1 MKILR
6 PDHFTVLTDDLSATE
21 QFYTELLGFTVGSRP
36 NFKFPGIWFYTNGK
50 AILHV
55 VQTKDMPEPRAG
67 VLDHM
72 AFRGEGLNALLGK
85 LKTADVDYRV
95 KRLPEPF
102 HDWQV
107 FFHDPNGAKVEVDF
121 EGSEELNADLQP

>member
-1 MKILR
+1 MTILR
-6 PDHFTVLTDDLSATE
+6 PDHFTILTDDLTVTE
-21 QFYTELLGFTVGSRP
+21 KFYTELLGFTAGPRP
-36 NFKFPGIWFYTNGK
+36 AFSFPGIWFYVGDK

-55 VQTKDMPEPRAG
+55 MQTDKMPESRSG

-72 AFRGEGLNALLGK
+72 AFRGKGLNELLGK
-85 LKTADVDYRV
+85 LKAAEVDYRV

-102 HDWQV
+102 NDWQV

-121 EGSEELNADLQP
+121 DGAEQLSPEYQT

>member
-1 MKILR
+1 MKILC
-6 PDHFTVLTDDLSATE
+6 PDHFTILTDDLAATE
-21 QFYTELLGFTVGSRP
+21 KFYTELLGFEVGDRP
-36 NFKFPGIWFYTNGK
+36 NFKFPGIWFYSNDK

-55 VQTKDMPEPRAG
+55 VQTNDMPEPRAG

-72 AFRGEGLNALLGK
+72 AFRGEDINALLGK
-85 LKTADVDYRV
+85 LKAADVDYRV

-102 HDWQV
+102 NDWQV

-121 EGSEELNADLQP
+121 DGTEELSVEYQ